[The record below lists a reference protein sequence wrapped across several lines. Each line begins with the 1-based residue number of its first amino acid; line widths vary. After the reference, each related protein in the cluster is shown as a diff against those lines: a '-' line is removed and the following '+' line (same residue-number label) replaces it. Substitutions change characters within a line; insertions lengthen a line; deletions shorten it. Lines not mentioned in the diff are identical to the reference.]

1 MYIDTYVSNFL
12 KRMAIHFCE
21 TWFKNNCLLHK
32 VEAGAGLRLQ
42 PKMRGSGR
50 LWLLIRFVENLGLL
64 NFPAS

>member
-32 VEAGAGLRLQ
+32 VEAGAGS
-42 PKMRGSGR
+42 GSSQKCSDPDG
-50 LWLLIRFVENLGLL
+50 FG
-64 NFPAS
+64 S